1 LRAVVDSTDFDA
13 MKTELTENPQS
24 FHLDPK
30 VYFRAGKTRDWEQHL
45 SPLAVEAIDQK
56 TRALWGGSLDTPPL
70 DGIRTLA

>member
-1 LRAVVDSTDFDA
+1 
-13 MKTELTENPQS
+13 MKSELTENPQS

-45 SPLAVEAIDQK
+45 STLAVEAIDQK
-56 TRALWGGSLDTPPL
+56 SKQLWGGSLDTPPL